1 MLKKILFDEISKLN
15 ISLSEYQ
22 AEQFIC
28 YFDLLIQ
35 WNKVMNLTGITEYKE
50 VVQKHFI
57 DSLSIVKAFDQ
68 EYFHEGTSMIDI
80 GTGAGFPGI
89 PLKIAF
95 PNLKIT
101 LLDSLNKRINFLNEV
116 ISSLSLDNI
125 EAVHGRAEDF
135 SKQPEYREK
144 FNFAVS
150 RAVSNLST
158 LSEYCLPFVKVDGY
172 FVSYKSEKADEELK
186 MADNAIVTLG
196 GKFEDKKD
204 FDLYGNFRNLIII
217 KKVNS
222 TPSKFPRK
230 PGLALKKPL

>member
-28 YFDLLIQ
+28 FFDLLIQ

-68 EYFHEGTSMIDI
+68 ECFYEGTSMIDI

-135 SKQPEYREK
+135 SKQPKYREK

-172 FVSYKSEKADEELK
+172 FISYKSEKADEELK

-217 KKVNS
+217 KKVNP

-230 PGLALKKPL
+230 SGLALKKPL

>member
-217 KKVNS
+217 KKVNP

-230 PGLALKKPL
+230 SGLALKKPL

>member
-57 DSLSIVKAFDQ
+57 DSLSIMKAFDQ

-144 FNFAVS
+144 FNFVVS

-186 MADNAIVTLG
+186 MANNAIVTLG

>member
-89 PLKIAF
+89 PLKITF

-172 FVSYKSEKADEELK
+172 FISYKSEKADEELK